1 MLNILEPNDRPTQGW
16 FTNCEHT
23 GGERL
28 PVRLPDIPKVSKSY
42 LILRK
47 SYIFRRQR
55 TMGVEFGEPP
65 LLENTGDILW
75 WQEAWKQL
83 NDMKGHGRS
92 LGLEGGFQGN
102 AEETIRKPRVFP
114 SKYKAFLEILQPNLS
129 LLVCECGPVATLILC
144 CS

>member
-1 MLNILEPNDRPTQGW
+1 M
-16 FTNCEHT
+16 
-23 GGERL
+23 
-28 PVRLPDIPKVSKSY
+28 V
-42 LILRK
+42 
-47 SYIFRRQR
+47 
-55 TMGVEFGEPP
+55 VEFVEPP

-114 SKYKAFLEILQPNLS
+114 SKYKVFLEILQRLLS
-129 LLVCECGPVATLILC
+129 LVCECGPVATLVLC